1 MAEAGFTAPLY
12 NDEDTINEFIEL
24 EKGKMPE
31 NTQEF
36 IRAAKYQRAGL
47 WQYLPSTKW
56 KTTLD
61 EHSGAMFNEDPSLRL
76 TPFQFFTDEKNV
88 ILNII
93 KEDFPELFNKEG
105 EK

>member
-1 MAEAGFTAPLY
+1 M
-12 NDEDTINEFIEL
+12 
-24 EKGKMPE
+24 EKGKLPA

-47 WQYLPSTKW
+47 WQYLPSTRW

-61 EHSGAMFNEDPSLRL
+61 EHSGAMFTDDPSLRA
-76 TPFQFFTDEKNV
+76 TPWQFFTDEKVV
-88 ILNII
+88 ISNII

-105 EK
+105 E